1 MLRRYGA
8 SCSAKLARLAA
19 VVGLVADGADEQLA
33 AERFICWVEAPNHSF
48 GLPAGFSQ
56 IRDIPLMA
64 THAAKE
70 SNPLYPV
77 PKLMDQQSWKPST
90 ANRCARRNPDEY

>member
-19 VVGLVADGADEQLA
+19 VAGLVADGADEQLA
-33 AERFICWVEAPNHSF
+33 AERFICRVEALNHSF
-48 GLPAGFSQ
+48 DLPAGFSQ
-56 IRDIPLMA
+56 IREEDIPLMA

-77 PKLMDQQSWKPST
+77 PKLMDQQSRKPST
-90 ANRCARRNPDEY
+90 AN